1 MIGVPWRALQQ
12 FSQPNIFRFILSI
25 CLQECQHGFLPF
37 PSLPLRKEQSSSGS
51 LVIINSQDN
60 VYQINP
66 LREDLHDEPKSPFFL
81 SFFFTEKKK

>member
-1 MIGVPWRALQQ
+1 MA
-12 FSQPNIFRFILSI
+12 FS
-25 CLQECQHGFLPF
+25 PF

-66 LREDLHDEPKSPFFL
+66 LREDLHDEPISPFFL
-81 SFFFTEKKK
+81 SFFFTEKKKKSPSPRSGKIRATEFGCACLQISKCQQF